1 MVGCNHAIERLNKAG
16 KRRTD
21 VVGSFPNDR
30 AIVRL
35 VGAVLAEYHDQWQ
48 VGRRYFSAESLA
60 KLTPSL
66 LDSLPPSALPAAA

>member
-48 VGRRYFSAESLA
+48 VGRRYFSAESVA
-60 KLTPSL
+60 KLTPPVP
-66 LDSLPPSALPAAA
+66 DSLPPSALPAAA